1 MHPLTEALFLISAK
15 VYLQFSL
22 ERNLLNSSYIF
33 LLDVNCENLTV
44 GMYAFIISSIV
55 AKI

>member
-22 ERNLLNSSYIF
+22 ERNLLNPSYIF